1 MSNVY
6 TVKFSTDGIIGAFTS
21 WAKAEKGVFEYIKSM
36 EYDMTIESMIKHD
49 HVQLIWTDCGV
60 TIEIEKHRLNIWSD

>member
-21 WAKAEKGVFEYIKSM
+21 WAKAEKGAFEYIKAR
-36 EYDMTIESMIKHD
+36 EYDMVIDEVRKYD
-49 HVQLIWTDCGV
+49 HFQFIYTTCGNS
-60 TIEIEKHRLNIWSD
+60 IEIEKHQLNMWSD

>member
-6 TVKFSTDGIIGAFTS
+6 TVKMPNDGIVGAFTS
-21 WAKAEKGVFEYIKSM
+21 WAKAEKGVFEYIKAM
-36 EYDMTIESMIKHD
+36 EYDMVIEAMVKRESFQFIY
-49 HVQLIWTDCGV
+49 TTCGN

>member
-21 WAKAEKGVFEYIKSM
+21 WAKAEKGAFEYIKAM
-36 EYDMTIESMIKHD
+36 QYDMTIESVSKMD
-49 HVQLIWTDCGV
+49 HTQLIWTTCGN
-60 TIEIEKHRLNIWSD
+60 TIEIQKHRLNIWSD